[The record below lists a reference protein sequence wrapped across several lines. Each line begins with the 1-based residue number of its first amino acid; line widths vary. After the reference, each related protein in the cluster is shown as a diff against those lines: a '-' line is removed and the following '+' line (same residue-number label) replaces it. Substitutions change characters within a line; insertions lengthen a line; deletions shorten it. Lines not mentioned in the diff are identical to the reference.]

1 VTAKGN
7 TLDPNKHHNGC
18 EIRSHFEYWCSPQ
31 INRIRWRHLD
41 RFNVLP
47 TNSSRNPTVHR
58 VSILATQNAFM
69 PMNQTSNAQQTGN
82 VAAIDLGSNS
92 FHMIIGKLDNQQL
105 VIVDRL
111 RDAVRLGGG
120 LLPDKTLSDE
130 AWERAL
136 ETLSK
141 MGQRLRGL
149 PHHAVRAVGT
159 NTMRQINDGGAF
171 LRAAEDALGHPI
183 EIIGGREEAR
193 LIYLGVAHGLASG
206 DDTRLIVDIG
216 GGSTELIV
224 GRGRTPSER
233 ESLFMG
239 CVSMTR
245 RFFDDGVIDA
255 ARMDSAVLACRV
267 ELRPVRRLF
276 QAGRWQ
282 TAVGSSG
289 TAKAIERVVVANGWS
304 DEGITRAALKKLRKA
319 LVSAGHIDAV
329 VLEGLSDERR
339 PVFAGGVAV
348 MSAVFKSLDIEQ
360 MQVSDL
366 ALREGLLY
374 ELVGHIQHIDV
385 RESTV
390 QAMMQ
395 RFGVDMDQANRVQK
409 TARAL
414 LKQVSSECCLE
425 EPDHALMLDWAS
437 QLHEIGLVVSHS
449 SFHKHGAYI
458 LANADMPGFS
468 RQQQAVLAAL
478 VRAHRRK
485 FVVAEFAGLAT
496 RTAECATRLAML
508 LRIAVLMHRGRGG
521 SQKPP
526 MQISFQ
532 GTQLTL
538 NFPAQ
543 WLFEHPLTAAEI
555 AREADYLASAG
566 FTLNYA

>member
-1 VTAKGN
+1 MN
-7 TLDPNKHHNGC
+7 
-18 EIRSHFEYWCSPQ
+18 SPER
-31 INRIRWRHLD
+31 IEENR
-41 RFNVLP
+41 
-47 TNSSRNPTVHR
+47 T
-58 VSILATQNAFM
+58 
-69 PMNQTSNAQQTGN
+69 

-92 FHMIIGKLDNQQL
+92 FHMIVGKLDNQQL

-111 RDAVRLGGG
+111 REAVRLGGG
-120 LLPDKTLSDE
+120 LSADKTLSDD

-136 ETLSK
+136 DTLSK

-149 PHHAVRAVGT
+149 PHHWVRAVGT
-159 NTMRQINDGGAF
+159 NTMRQINDQGAF
-171 LRAAEDALGHPI
+171 LKAAEDALGHPI

-193 LIYLGVAHGLASG
+193 LIYLGVAHGLAAG
-206 DDTRLIVDIG
+206 DESRLVVDIG
-216 GGSTELIV
+216 GGSTELII
-224 GRGRTPSER
+224 GRGRTPIER

-245 RFFDDGVIDA
+245 RFFDDGTIDST
-255 ARMDSAVLACRV
+255 RMEQAVLACRV
-267 ELRPVRRLF
+267 ELRPVRRIF

-282 TAVGSSG
+282 AAVGSSG

-304 DEGITRAALKKLRKA
+304 EEGITRSSLKKLRKA
-319 LVSAGHIDAV
+319 LIGAGSIDKVA
-329 VLEGLSDERR
+329 LEGLSDERR

-348 MSAVFKSLDIEQ
+348 MSAVFKSLEIEH

-390 QAMMQ
+390 QAMTQ
-395 RFGVDMDQANRVQK
+395 RFGIDQDQADRVQN

-414 LKQVSSECCLE
+414 LKQVENLWCLDD
-425 EPDHALMLDWAS
+425 PDHRLMLDWAC

-478 VRAHRRK
+478 VRVHRRK
-485 FVVAEFAGLAT
+485 FIASEFAGLAQH
-496 RTAECATRLAML
+496 TADCAMRLAIL

-526 MQISFQ
+526 MQISADDSE
-532 GTQLTL
+532 LRL
-538 NFPAQ
+538 RFPEQ
-543 WLFEHPLTAAEI
+543 WLFEHPLTEAEI
-555 AREADYLASAG
+555 ARETEFLAAAG
-566 FTLNYA
+566 FTLHYA